1 MILELLSRCI
11 VHNLLYFLMMKI
23 SSNLYF
29 TEDLELSLSV
39 GLEQNDDLA

>member
-1 MILELLSRCI
+1 
-11 VHNLLYFLMMKI
+11 MMKI